1 MYLMAPLQ
9 QAHIFLSVVKKQMKK
24 NKKNTANVYLNYNYT
39 CKWYIYQFYKKKKLM
54 KQAIT
59 QPTDL
64 EEEAET

>member
-1 MYLMAPLQ
+1 MY
-9 QAHIFLSVVKKQMKK
+9 
-24 NKKNTANVYLNYNYT
+24 
-39 CKWYIYQFYKKKKLM
+39 KWYIYQFYKKKKLM